1 MFPSTQGAWL
11 VGMCALFAP
20 VIVEEGPK
28 AQLRRAEELL
38 RGPGESVVRSGA
50 QLCLKLNSV
59 AAMELLLDSLRAT
72 QPHYRDIVWETL
84 PEFADPYARRRVEQE
99 LKTNKKNDRVRQ
111 WCAQALGRFGDP
123 TFGPT
128 LERALSDSE
137 DFVRTA
143 AAHSIGMLKYAKASA
158 KLATMANAAN
168 PVERAYAAE
177 ALARIDPVAA
187 WPAFE
192 AALADGDGGV
202 RCFVLGCVPEL
213 YSTRN
218 EELGHRFLKDAD
230 WRARMQAVDNLCAAK
245 TKTAID
251 ALIDATEDGR
261 PIVAARATHNL
272 PGISGTNFN
281 LKAQW
286 QEWWR
291 VNRESFA
298 FPEGDVPRQA
308 LEGSSRA
315 TYNGML
321 VVSDHVAFIIDRSA
335 DMAGKCADGT
345 PKHERAKAELDATLS
360 RLLGESFTFNA
371 FTYGGQF
378 REFDEKPVQLD
389 KKVLKKVLEFVE
401 AVPMNGAKDIWG
413 VLETVLADPELDTV
427 YLLSS
432 GEPEVGL
439 YVHWNRVTEH
449 LRELNRFHKV
459 TIHCVAYT
467 NSDWYREQLEHI
479 ASCTGGDF
487 KSSP

>member
-1 MFPSTQGAWL
+1 MFASIRLWWFVSACAWI
-11 VGMCALFAP
+11 AP
-20 VIVEEGPK
+20 VFAEEGPK
-28 AQLRRAEELL
+28 AQLKRAEELL
-38 RGPGESVVRSGA
+38 RGPGEAVVRSGA

-59 AAMELLLDSLRAT
+59 ASMELLLDSLRAT

-84 PEFADPYARRRVEQE
+84 PDFTDPYARKRVEQE
-99 LKTNKKNDRVRQ
+99 LKSNKKNDRVRQ

-143 AAHSIGMLKYAKASA
+143 AAQSIGVLKYAKASA
-158 KLATMANAAN
+158 KLLTMANAAN
-168 PVERAYAAE
+168 PFERAYAAE

-187 WPAFE
+187 WTTFE

-202 RCFVLGCVPEL
+202 RCFILGCVPEL
-213 YSTRN
+213 YPDRN
-218 EELGHRFLKDAD
+218 EDLGRRFLTDAD

-245 TKTAID
+245 TKTAVD
-251 ALIDATEDGR
+251 ALIDATADGR
-261 PIVAARATHNL
+261 PIVAARATHYL
-272 PGISGTNFN
+272 QGISGTKFT
-281 LKAQW
+281 LKEQW

-291 VNRESFA
+291 VNREAFA
-298 FPEGDVPRQA
+298 FPEGDAPRQA

-321 VVSDHVAFIIDRSA
+321 VVSDHVAFVIDRSG
-335 DMAGKCADGT
+335 DMIAKSADGK

-360 RLLGESFTFNA
+360 RLLGQPFTFNA

-378 REFDEKPVQLD
+378 REFEKEPVLLD
-389 KKVLKKVLEFVE
+389 KKVHKKVLEFVE

-413 VLETVLADPELDTV
+413 VLETVLSDPELDTV

-467 NSDWYREQLEHI
+467 NSDWYREQLENI
-479 ASCTGGDF
+479 AKCTGGEF
-487 KSSP
+487 KASP